1 MRYTSE
7 ETAEKHERILDAAG
21 MLFRSKG
28 LSVNV
33 RDIMAAAGLT
43 HGAFYAHFESKDA
56 LIAEIAE
63 RCVGETAALIATAGD
78 TPDPIATISNLYLSR
93 EHRDHPG
100 AGCVVAALGS
110 ELSRQT
116 ATFREGYTDKIEG
129 IIDQISALTDADDP
143 KVARKDA
150 IRLYAQ
156 AVGALILAR
165 TVSRPDLSDEILE
178 AARTGNAP
186 AAG

>member
-7 ETAEKHERILDAAG
+7 DTAEKHERILDAAG
-21 MLFRSKG
+21 MLFRSRG

-43 HGAFYAHFESKDA
+43 HGAFYAHFDSKDA

-63 RCVGETAALIATAGD
+63 RCAGETAALVAAAGS
-78 TPDPIATISNLYLSR
+78 TPDPLATISNVYLSR

-116 ATFREGYTDKIEG
+116 AESREGYTDKIEG
-129 IIDQISALTDADDP
+129 IIDQISTWIDTGDRKA
-143 KVARKDA
+143 ARKEA
-150 IRLYAQ
+150 IRLYAR
-156 AVGALILAR
+156 AVGALMLAR
-165 TVSRPDLSDEILE
+165 TVSRPDLSDEILD
-178 AARTGNAP
+178 AARTGDT

>member
-1 MRYTSE
+1 MRYSSE

-43 HGAFYAHFESKDA
+43 HGAFYAHFDSKDA

-63 RCVGETAALIATAGD
+63 RCVGETAALVATARD
-78 TPDPIATISNLYLSR
+78 APDPLAALSNAYLSR
-93 EHRDHPG
+93 EHRDHAE
-100 AGCVVAALGS
+100 AGCAVAALGA

-116 ATFREGYTDKIEG
+116 PESREGYTGKIDA
-129 IIDQISALTDADDP
+129 IIDQIGALVDADNP
-143 KVARKDA
+143 KAARKDA
-150 IRLYAQ
+150 IRHYAL

-165 TVSRPDLSDEILE
+165 TVSRPDLSDEILD
-178 AARTGNAP
+178 AARSGE
-186 AAG
+186 